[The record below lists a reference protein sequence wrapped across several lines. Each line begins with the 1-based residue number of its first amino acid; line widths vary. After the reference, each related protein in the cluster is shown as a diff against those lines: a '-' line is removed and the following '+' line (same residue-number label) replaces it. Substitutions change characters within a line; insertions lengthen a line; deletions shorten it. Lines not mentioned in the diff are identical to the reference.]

1 MGALCAFSWLRDL
14 APFVLTAVEAGN
26 ENQAGGVQVK
36 GWKCSPKCAQGG
48 RRQLQASRLMS
59 PFVQPQ
65 KPEQV
70 CVPGSA
76 GAVVEESMIRWLAS
90 TNGNT

>member
-1 MGALCAFSWLRDL
+1 MWLRDL
-14 APFVLTAVEAGN
+14 ATFVLTAVEAGN
-26 ENQAGGVQVK
+26 EDQAGGVQVQ
-36 GWKCSPKCAQGG
+36 GWKCSPKYAQGG
-48 RRQLQASRLMS
+48 RRQLQASRLVF

-70 CVPGSA
+70 CVQA
-76 GAVVEESMIRWLAS
+76 LLGAVVEESMIRWLAS

>member
-1 MGALCAFSWLRDL
+1 M
-14 APFVLTAVEAGN
+14 LTAVEAGN
-26 ENQAGGVQVK
+26 EDQAGGVQVQ
-36 GWKCSPKCAQGG
+36 GWKCSPRYAQGG
-48 RRQLQASRLMS
+48 RRQLQASRLVS

-76 GAVVEESMIRWLAS
+76 GGSGGREHDQVAGVYKWEYLRGKS
-90 TNGNT
+90 